1 MYEEALKLVPLTFAA
16 LLPLINPPGTALII
30 LNIVGRAPP
39 VVFKKLAL
47 RIALSMLVF
56 IGVIEIFGAM
66 LLKFFGISL
75 PVLQVTG
82 GLTLAAMG
90 WKMLNASDESET
102 ETSAVDRD
110 ERSIMDKVFYPLTF
124 PLTVGPGAMVVII
137 TLSARASNDEWK
149 QRMLAHGAIFLAA
162 ALLAVLVYYCYAYAP
177 RLSRLIPQNAAAGI
191 QRLVSF
197 ILLCIGVQIAWG
209 GVDALLGT
217 LNHAR

>member
-16 LLPLINPPGTALII
+16 LLPLVNPPGTALIL

-39 VVFKKLAL
+39 IVFKKLAW

-56 IGVIEIFGAM
+56 IGVVEVFGAM

-82 GLTLAAMG
+82 GLTVAAMG
-90 WKMLNASDESET
+90 WRMLNASDES
-102 ETSAVDRD
+102 SAEAASVDRD
-110 ERSIMDKVFYPLTF
+110 ERTVMSKVFYPLTF
-124 PLTVGPGAMVVII
+124 PITVGPGAMVVII
-137 TLSARASNDEWK
+137 TLSARASKDEWNE
-149 QRMLAHGAIFLAA
+149 RLLAHGAIFIAA
-162 ALLAVLVYYCYAYAP
+162 TLLAVLVYYCYAYAP
-177 RLSRLIPQNAAAGI
+177 RLSKLIPQNAADGI

-217 LNHAR
+217 LTNAG